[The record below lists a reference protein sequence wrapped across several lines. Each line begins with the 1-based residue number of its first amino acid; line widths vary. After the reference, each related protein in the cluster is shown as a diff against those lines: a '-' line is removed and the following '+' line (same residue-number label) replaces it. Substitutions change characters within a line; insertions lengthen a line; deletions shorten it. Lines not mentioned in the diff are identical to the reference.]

1 MKTFISEKHQ
11 NEAIASLKTILSYP
25 SYLQE
30 DDETPFGKD
39 IQAVLEKTLEITEGL
54 GFRTYID
61 PDGYYGY
68 AEIGEGEE
76 LFAVLCHL
84 DVVPPGNLTLW
95 DSKPFEPII
104 KDGYIIARGTE
115 DDKGPTMA
123 ALYAVKALLDA
134 GETLNKR
141 VRFIFGVDEENLWRC
156 LGRYKEKEEKATMGF
171 APDSTFPVTFA
182 EKGLLQVKMRSQE
195 TSAYT
200 LKAGGA
206 MNVVP
211 EDAAYEGEWAE
222 AIAAELDQLG
232 FKYERNGN
240 TVTVKGKSVHSKNAP
255 DGINAIVRLAKAI
268 GSHDDNKV
276 LAFLRDVVQED
287 ARGLAIFGE
296 VQDEA
301 SGILTLNAATL
312 SIEENETVLG
322 LDIRYPVTIEKD
334 FIVEKLETAA
344 EKAGLIYEE
353 YDFIAPLYV
362 PLDHPLVEN
371 LMAVY
376 QEKTGDMSEALVS
389 GGATFARTM
398 DNCVAFGAQLP
409 QSEATLHGPNERVA
423 LADFY
428 QSMDI
433 YAEALYRLTCEK

>member
-1 MKTFISEKHQ
+1 M
-11 NEAIASLKTILSYP
+11 
-25 SYLQE
+25 
-30 DDETPFGKD
+30 
-39 IQAVLEKTLEITEGL
+39 
-54 GFRTYID
+54 
-61 PDGYYGY
+61 
-68 AEIGEGEE
+68 
-76 LFAVLCHL
+76 
-84 DVVPPGNLTLW
+84 
-95 DSKPFEPII
+95 
-104 KDGYIIARGTE
+104 
-115 DDKGPTMA
+115 
-123 ALYAVKALLDA
+123 
-134 GETLNKR
+134 
-141 VRFIFGVDEENLWRC
+141 
-156 LGRYKEKEEKATMGF
+156 
-171 APDSTFPVTFA
+171 
-182 EKGLLQVKMRSQE
+182 
-195 TSAYT
+195 
-200 LKAGGA
+200 
-206 MNVVP
+206 
-211 EDAAYEGEWAE
+211 
-222 AIAAELDQLG
+222 
-232 FKYERNGN
+232 
-240 TVTVKGKSVHSKNAP
+240 
-255 DGINAIVRLAKAI
+255 RLAKAI